1 MKHVCSI
8 RAAMKMAWTKE
19 PQSFSTTIEVDIERS
34 VLVIGLP
41 SETTLALDYNEMRQ
55 LIERVEAQHRGKKS
69 DK

>member
-34 VLVIGLP
+34 VVVIGMP
-41 SETTLALDYNEMRQ
+41 SETTLALDYNELRK
-55 LIERVEAQHRGKKS
+55 LIERVEAQHRGEKGNK
-69 DK
+69 